1 MFKFDPQGSGP
12 LFSVTKGFGERF
24 WGRRID
30 SDASGPFDG
39 GKDAVIGVEHD
50 LLPGCEA
57 ESGEFEVVN
66 VFGALAD
73 VVFGAIEVHPSGVVD
88 RRRWAGDDFKP
99 FEFWSGIFDSIDV
112 MPIENEG
119 LLGEIFECGGV
130 LEEHIA
136 PHCGSTPGGD
146 HLVDERCEVV
156 LIEPRFFVGI
166 AWINGLARHALGA
179 TRAFAELGGLVAA
192 DVYDF
197 GFECGD
203 SFGDDVL
210 AEGDEL
216 RT

>member
-1 MFKFDPQGSGP
+1 M
-12 LFSVTKGFGERF
+12 
-24 WGRRID
+24 
-30 SDASGPFDG
+30 
-39 GKDAVIGVEHD
+39 
-50 LLPGCEA
+50 
-57 ESGEFEVVN
+57 N

-99 FEFWSGIFDSIDV
+99 FEFWSCIFDSIDV

-136 PHCGSTPGGD
+136 PHCGATPGGD
-146 HLVDERCEVV
+146 HLVDEGCEVV
-156 LIEPRFFVGI
+156 LIEPRFFVRIG
-166 AWINGLARHALGA
+166 WINGSSAHAFCTAR
-179 TRAFAELGGLVAA
+179 TFSKLGGFIAA

-197 GFECGD
+197 GLESGD
-203 SFGDDVL
+203 RFGDDVL